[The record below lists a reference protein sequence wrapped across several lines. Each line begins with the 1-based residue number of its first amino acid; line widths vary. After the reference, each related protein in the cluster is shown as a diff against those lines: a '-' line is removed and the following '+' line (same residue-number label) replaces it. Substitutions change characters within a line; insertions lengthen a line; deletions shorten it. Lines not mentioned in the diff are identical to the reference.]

1 MTDPNAGETKAE
13 RCARK
18 GHSVKF
24 TSYGKCI
31 ICGEQVTEDYY
42 DPIIVPVRVVPDRR
56 NARLGDPDE

>member
-18 GHSVKF
+18 GHQVKF

-31 ICGEQVTEDYY
+31 MCGEQVTEDYY
-42 DPIIVPVRVVPDRR
+42 DPIILSVVDRR
-56 NARLGDPDE
+56 SARLGDPDE